1 MHIFAVP
8 APISWRSLFGRR
20 LCELLLLLRPKV
32 GGGVACLLGQQHQ
45 RFGRIGVPK
54 SLSRRRLRV
63 SEAAGRTVGIFL
75 MVCNHGK
82 RKEKKEMWWALLV
95 LSRMLVFFKK
105 LASLADNCG
114 QTTNSQIITSNTQ
127 SQYLFFLPL
136 SISTKL
142 SSFSLLSFFPPKK
155 GAVF

>member
-1 MHIFAVP
+1 MAECLWSPTLRAAAAAAAQSGWWCGLFVGPTTPKIRSNRRPQVAFTKAPTCIRSCGQNCRHI
-8 APISWRSLFGRR
+8 LD
-20 LCELLLLLRPKV
+20 
-32 GGGVACLLGQQHQ
+32 GVQPWEEE
-45 RFGRIGVPK
+45 REKRDV
-54 SLSRRRLRV
+54 
-63 SEAAGRTVGIFL
+63 VGI
-75 MVCNHGK
+75 
-82 RKEKKEMWWALLV
+82 AV